1 MFGRDAIN
9 YHVMKKQGLI
19 EPFATPA
26 EALNALG
33 VIDANLLPAAYY
45 ALFIRSKN
53 SAAAAIARE
62 VQAGRRMARVPGL
75 KGALQVVPRE
85 LMPHVYSFTKDDR
98 EDRAKAAL
106 ASWGIES
113 SEYKLTRQAIRDSLG
128 DKEKTLSQLK
138 NSLPANM
145 VREVTRRR
153 GKRVEK
159 STNIAVVAQALWQRW
174 ELLRGG
180 VGRNPFED
188 PGRYSLFERRFGVMN
203 LDEPRANALQALA
216 RLYVERYGPASAED
230 FAWWAGLTKGD
241 AAAAFEQMAAFEKAA
256 GIVPFEIQG
265 IEGKFYV
272 AGIESPDSDK
282 RMSFP
287 VRLPGTDDPFVKAYS
302 HRSRFVPSLYQGN
315 VIAKFGEALPVVLID
330 GIVHGFWSLDGRTCV
345 VELVAG
351 PESREGEI
359 KAAAENAGRFF
370 TGGPVDVI
378 FSAFRHKA

>member
-9 YHVMKKQGLI
+9 YHLMKKHGLI
-19 EPFATPA
+19 EPYATPA

-33 VIDANLLPAAYY
+33 VLDANILPAAYY

-53 SAAAAIARE
+53 STPAAIARE

-75 KGALQVVPRE
+75 KGALQVVPRD
-85 LMPHVYSFTKDDR
+85 LMTHVYSFTKDDR
-98 EDRAKAAL
+98 EDRAKAML

-113 SEYKLTRQAIRDSLG
+113 GEYKLTRQATRDSLG
-128 DKEKTLSQLK
+128 EKEKTLSQLK

-145 VREVTRRR
+145 AREVTRRR

-159 STNIAVVAQALWQRW
+159 STNIAIVAQAMWQRW

-180 VGRNPFED
+180 IGRNPFED

-203 LDEPRANALQALA
+203 LDEPRADALRALA
-216 RLYVERYGPASAED
+216 RMYVERYGPVSAED

-241 AAAAFEQMAAFEKAA
+241 AAGIFEQMN

-282 RMSFP
+282 GESFP
-287 VRLPGTDDPFVKAYS
+287 VRMLATDDPYVKAYS
-302 HRSRFVPSLYQGN
+302 HRGRFVPSLYQSS
-315 VIAKFGEALPVVLID
+315 VIAKFGEASPVVLID

-345 VELVAG
+345 IEMVAG
-351 PESREGEI
+351 PESNEREI
-359 KAAAENAGRFF
+359 RAAAENVGRFF
-370 TGGPVDVI
+370 TGGPIDVI
-378 FSAFRHKA
+378 FTAFRQKA